1 MIPEDARRVLAE
13 GVLCYT
19 AAPGPDAPHV
29 TPMVFAL
36 EEDRL
41 WATTARGSRKVRL
54 WRERPDG
61 AGLVRAGDRAVTFHG
76 RVDLYDLL
84 DPSTWARSVLRSPL
98 LTRAALRF
106 SRKNAR
112 FFAGYARD
120 AYRVPLGWTPPGR
133 VFLSLAIESGALLD
147 LSRGTVLA
155 TWGSIE
161 RGLTSAGS
169 FRRLPF
175 GPAADADLP
184 DDVRE
189 ALGSEGKGA
198 LAVGSGRATVLP
210 ARWRRSEDEGAY
222 YAVVPAAFLELADA
236 TDRAP
241 AALVLDHASR
251 WRASRMLGIQLRGEA
266 RVFLPDRLRS
276 GRASLVERSGAD
288 DGEAVIRLR
297 PDRVVWWR
305 GWATGSL
312 GGR

>member
-1 MIPEDARRVLAE
+1 MIPEDARRVLTE
-13 GVLCYT
+13 GVLCYA
-19 AAPGPDAPHV
+19 AAPGADAPHV

-41 WATTARGSRKVRL
+41 WATTARRSRKARL
-54 WRERPDG
+54 WRERSDG
-61 AGLVRAGDRAVTFHG
+61 AGLVRAGDRAVVFRG

-84 DPSTWARSVLRSPL
+84 DPSSWPRSVLQSPL

-133 VFLSLAIESGALLD
+133 VFLSLAMESGALLD
-147 LSRGTVLA
+147 LPRGTVLA
-155 TWGSIE
+155 AWGSTE
-161 RGLTSAGS
+161 RGLASEAS
-169 FRRLPF
+169 FRRLPS
-175 GPAADADLP
+175 GAAPDAGLPANL
-184 DDVRE
+184 RE
-189 ALGSEGKGA
+189 ALGSEGEGA

-210 ARWRRSEDEGAY
+210 AHWRRSEDEGAY
-222 YAVVPAAFLELADA
+222 YAVVPTAFLELANVGA
-236 TDRAP
+236 RAP

-251 WRASRMLGIQLRGEA
+251 WRASRMLGVQLRGEA
-266 RVFLPDRLRS
+266 RVFLPERLRS
-276 GRASLVERSGAD
+276 GRASVVERSGAGE
-288 DGEAVIRLR
+288 GEAAIRLR

-305 GWATGSL
+305 GWTSGSL